1 VTVIAPLALTKDV
14 HAGAAISYGHTWT
27 APSETRV
34 GLVPLGYGDGV
45 PRHAGNTAEVWV
57 EGKRRP
63 VRGRICMDQF
73 VIDLGDDHPAAGD
86 DVVLFGPGTAGEP
99 TADDWARAC
108 GTIHYEIVTRMGGR
122 LRRRYSGDAR

>member
-1 VTVIAPLALTKDV
+1 
-14 HAGAAISYGHTWT
+14 
-27 APSETRV
+27 V
-34 GLVPLGYGDGV
+34 GLVPLGYGDGI

-63 VRGRICMDQF
+63 IRGRICMDQF
-73 VIDLGDDHPAAGD
+73 VVELDEDPAAGVAAAGD
-86 DVVLFGPGTAGEP
+86 EVVLFGPGTSGEP

-122 LRRRYSGDAR
+122 LSRRYTGDTQ